1 MLEIRNIRKEYEG
14 KPLLRGISLTV
25 ESGET
30 LALLGASGSGKSTL
44 LRIIAGL
51 ENADAGDVLW
61 DGVSIL
67 GVPVH
72 QRHFGLMFQDYA
84 LFPHRNVWDNV
95 AFGLQM
101 QRADPEDIKKTV
113 QASLEKVK
121 MEGFAHRPVT
131 DLSGG
136 EQQRVALARTL
147 AAGPRLLLLDEPLA
161 ALDRSLRQELVIELR
176 EILQETGIPAIYVT
190 HDQEEAYS
198 IADRLTVLV
207 GGEIAQTGIPDVVY
221 HHPAS
226 LQVATFLGLS
236 NHLPGI
242 VVESGERII
251 VQTELG
257 LFFIGDLPKM
267 PVLTSGSKVVLVLR
281 NARTIEDD
289 QQSIYNR
296 VTGQIVDSVF
306 QETGYSCTIQT
317 EMGQTY
323 LFVLTR
329 RYTKGDRVQL
339 EIPSDQINIYPMDS
353 NA

>member
-1 MLEIRNIRKEYEG
+1 MLEVRNIQKEYEG

-25 ESGET
+25 EAGET

-67 GVPVH
+67 DVPVH

-84 LFPHRNVWDNV
+84 LFPHRNVWENV

-101 QRADPEDIKKTV
+101 QGTAMDVLKQTV
-113 QASLEKVK
+113 QSSLEKVK
-121 MEGFAHRPVT
+121 MEAFAHRPVT

-161 ALDRSLRQELVIELR
+161 ALDRTLRQELVIELR
-176 EILQETGIPAIYVT
+176 EILQDTGIPAIYVT

-198 IADRLTVLV
+198 IADRLNVLV
-207 GGEIAQTGIPDVVY
+207 GGEIAQTGIPDEVY
-221 HHPAS
+221 RHPAS
-226 LQVATFLGLS
+226 LKVATFLGLS
-236 NHLPGI
+236 NHLPGTVI
-242 VVESGERII
+242 ESGERFI
-251 VQTELG
+251 VQTGLG
-257 LFFIGDLPKM
+257 SFYVDDLQG
-267 PVLTSGSKVVLVLR
+267 VSKPNKGEQVILVLR
-281 NARTIEDD
+281 NARVIDD
-289 QQSIYNR
+289 VQQSINNR
-296 VTGQIVDSVF
+296 VNGQVMDSVF

-317 EMGQTY
+317 EKGQTY
-323 LFVLTR
+323 LFILSR
-329 RYTKGDRVQL
+329 RFIRGDRVQL